1 MTLVRTGQRWATAQT
16 APEAYAHR
24 VLINLLHD
32 RHRGL
37 ARRVTERPLDGHD
50 EGRSPLR
57 DHADTVA
64 DRDAI
69 VQAVR
74 RLPARQRE
82 VVVLRFFADLT
93 VGETAAATGPRRAA
107 HHGLGCGDGGRR
119 RHGSP
124 ARPLGPPDD
133 PGRRFP
139 RSPPARVPSRPR
151 RPIPIPGAAGRGI

>member
-69 VQAVR
+69 VR
-74 RLPARQRE
+74 RYDDSRRGSARSSSC
-82 VVVLRFFADLT
+82 DS
-93 VGETAAATGPRRAA
+93 
-107 HHGLGCGDGGRR
+107 
-119 RHGSP
+119 SP
-124 ARPLGPPDD
+124 T
-133 PGRRFP
+133 
-139 RSPPARVPSRPR
+139 
-151 RPIPIPGAAGRGI
+151 